1 MAHEILEQNKSGFTE
16 LAELLLNKEVIFADD
31 LEKIFGPRKKQEQPA
46 ETAAPAEEAA
56 TAEATATTEEAAPAE
71 LSNNEKAE

>member
-46 ETAAPAEEAA
+46 EAAATTEATATAEEATTAEEAA
-56 TAEATATTEEAAPAE
+56 TAE
-71 LSNNEKAE
+71 LSTNEKAE

>member
-46 ETAAPAEEAA
+46 EAAAPAEETAPAETAAPAEG
-56 TAEATATTEEAAPAE
+56 AAPAE

>member
-46 ETAAPAEEAA
+46 EAAAPAEETAPAETAA
-56 TAEATATTEEAAPAE
+56 TAEEATTAE

>member
-46 ETAAPAEEAA
+46 EAAAPAETAA
-56 TAEATATTEEAAPAE
+56 TAEEATTSE

>member
-31 LEKIFGPRKKQEQPA
+31 LEKIFGPRKKQEEPAEAAATTEAAAPA
-46 ETAAPAEEAA
+46 ETAATAEEA
-56 TAEATATTEEAAPAE
+56 TTSE